1 MFGKDIP
8 LKIRGR
14 KIKENSWKLAIL
26 RVCDLLG
33 CWVKTWPFWK
43 GWVKWPTQRL
53 GIKSGHGLF
62 ESPGGGDFID
72 LFIFVPLKI
81 GELFQIFQNWV
92 IFQKVTA
99 WISWYLDLPHTWR
112 NWHGCWGLHRWPFQ
126 FGARFREFGGMMNDG
141 RRVQSMEF
149 PGSLNRW

>member
-99 WISWYLDLPHTWR
+99 WISWYLDLPHTWK
-112 NWHGCWGLHRWPFQ
+112 NWHGLLRPPPLTIPIRSEISRIWGDDEWWEK
-126 FGARFREFGGMMNDG
+126 GSVNG
-141 RRVQSMEF
+141 VSWF
-149 PGSLNRW
+149 P